1 MSLSNSFN
9 TFTSAKLC
17 RRNVIYFADI
27 DLTRSFWQKPLNEDS
42 HELTAFVTP
51 DGHFE
56 HMVLPMGIKNS
67 PGGLQ
72 CHMEKFLRT
81 VKKSHPYFDN
91 LLIGSPS
98 YETHYNDVLLVLRI
112 LNEANM
118 SINRHKS
125 HVGKQ
130 ELKSLGHI
138 ISSEGVTPDP
148 IKVKTI
154 KDYLVPL
161 NRKELKSFLCRVSWV
176 RKFIPDLATHAV
188 YLWDSTNSEGE
199 FQWDDKAAQDFNKLK
214 SMISE
219 NMMLNQ
225 HDPSLPNFICQIPA
239 M

>member
-1 MSLSNSFN
+1 MPYG
-9 TFTSAKLC
+9 K
-17 RRNVIYFADI
+17 
-27 DLTRSFWQKPLNEDS
+27 
-42 HELTAFVTP
+42 FVKTC
-51 DGHFE
+51 E
-56 HMVLPMGIKNS
+56 
-67 PGGLQ
+67 
-72 CHMEKFLRT
+72 
-81 VKKSHPYFDN
+81 KSHPYFEN
-91 LLIGSPS
+91 LIIGSPS
-98 YETHYNDVLLVLRI
+98 YEAHDNDVLLLLRI

-154 KDYLVPL
+154 KKNYSVPL
-161 NRKELKSFLCRVSWV
+161 NRKELKSFLCLVSWV

-214 SMISE
+214 SMIAS
-219 NMMLNQ
+219 
-225 HDPSLPNFICQIPA
+225 SLLREINE
-239 M
+239 